1 MDNFNTN
8 LYKIIQFILTFSTIL
23 FIMVLE
29 IFRRDEIMYKYEHI
43 YDDIKNKILS
53 GELPAENKIPSEQK
67 LCEIY
72 GASRVTVN
80 NALTKLQKKGY
91 ILRRVGDGSY
101 VCPSQTDEKQRF
113 VSFIMLSNQS
123 ENNEII
129 DGINSVLSPKN
140 IRLTVSVS
148 NDDAANEQKILDQL
162 NDANISGLICY
173 PYLDARNNV
182 WKTGLSKKIPIVFLD
197 RYPENVFCSCV
208 LPNSYD
214 GMYNM
219 TEYVINKGHTDIAY
233 LTFPLSPLVTMKERF
248 NGFRDCMNA
257 HGLVSKNGR
266 ISILQP
272 QYRPYTEDDFEQNI
286 IELLTNEDLPSAVIC
301 ANDVLALSCIRIA
314 QTLGLNVPKDISVT
328 GFDDLYLSAHAIP
341 RLTTMHQPFYE
352 IGKTAAKL
360 LLDGILNHSHT
371 VSRVYLET
379 TLIERDSV
387 MQNTHNNIS

>member
-1 MDNFNTN
+1 
-8 LYKIIQFILTFSTIL
+8 
-23 FIMVLE
+23 
-29 IFRRDEIMYKYEHI
+29 MYKYEHI
-43 YDDIKNKILS
+43 YNDIRNKIMS
-53 GELPAENKIPSEQK
+53 GELPTGSKILSEQK
-67 LCEIY
+67 LCKLY

-80 NALTKLQKKGY
+80 NAITKLQKKGY
-91 ILRRVGDGSY
+91 VLRRVGDGSY
-101 VCPSQTDEKQRF
+101 VRQTQADDRQRF

-129 DGINSVLSPKN
+129 EGINSVLTPKN

-173 PYLDARNNV
+173 PYLDAKNNV
-182 WKTGLSKKIPIVFLD
+182 WKNSLNKKIPIVFLD

-214 GMYNM
+214 GMYMM
-219 TEYVINKGHTDIAY
+219 TEYVISMGHSDIAY

-257 HGLVSKNGR
+257 HGLTSKNSR

-286 IELLTNEDLPSAVIC
+286 IELLTNEDRPSAVIC

-314 QTLGLNVPKDISVT
+314 QTLGLNVPKDVSVT
-328 GFDDLYLSAHAIP
+328 GFDDLHLSEHSVP
-341 RLTTMHQPFYE
+341 RLTTMRQPFYE
-352 IGKTAAKL
+352 IGKTAAEL
-360 LLDGILNHSHT
+360 LWNSIHSKSRT

-379 TLIERDSV
+379 TLVERDSIL
-387 MQNTHNNIS
+387 QKSYTI